1 MTIRSQQPDLADQV
15 LQPRGA
21 QLLGDEL
28 HLRTGVRLPIPM
40 LTSVAELA
48 DMPSALPSRARG
60 DSREKLLYNVAQDL
74 SGLLP
79 SERQDEAVL
88 WAALGDRLA
97 GDRTSQQVLSSVMR
111 KQYRVE
117 PVRRAGAT
125 GSPFLTPFHATLPG
139 GFDYHGRYKSFRGS
153 LLLFLCWDGG
163 DFDTAPIT
171 DLAEFLGSDTGL
183 TLLDRELV
191 RVAVDLINEA
201 GQPLPVPTADN
212 IRRSFGDEMR
222 ERLADGC
229 FDQTGLLR
237 MKRDLQAVLALKL
250 PRHDK
255 VAALVQCLSIN
266 LALYYYR
273 FSYTL
278 GAGIDSCVAAA
289 AGGDAGPPPDFN
301 GRLLF
306 RVGSGGDR
314 PVRLAEPCSQ
324 SFLELDARHL
334 LALPASMVITNVLHQ
349 AAIAAGAAAA
359 GSLPDPHALAC
370 KLAADPAA
378 RLAVDSLA
386 ALLALEIA
394 PQVGLARAAQQAA
407 EPGSGCLALREA
419 SLDSFRSRG
428 TALKQ
433 RGRDVVHTLV
443 GGYVGGLKRSRGPV
457 SFFELDE
464 AVLDL
469 LVQLILVNQGAI
481 RLNFRDQFLPA
492 LAEYGLRPQDGA
504 EEARL
509 AEALERLG
517 LLRRYSDAGEALYV
531 SNV

>member
-1 MTIRSQQPDLADQV
+1 MNHDLQPALVDQV
-15 LQPRGA
+15 LAPRRARLDGA
-21 QLLGDEL
+21 TLVLHDGRRIGVPQLP
-28 HLRTGVRLPIPM
+28 TVAA
-40 LTSVAELA
+40 LT

-79 SERQDEAVL
+79 SERQPEAVL
-88 WAALGDRLA
+88 WDSLGDRLGA
-97 GDRTSQQVLSSVMR
+97 DRTSQQVLSAVMR

-139 GFDYHGRYKSFRGS
+139 AYDYHGRYKSFRGS
-153 LLLFLCWDGG
+153 LLLFLCWDGT
-163 DFDTAPIT
+163 DFDTGPVDA
-171 DLAEFLGSDTGL
+171 LAQFLSSADGL

-191 RVAVDLINEA
+191 RVAEDLIQEA
-201 GQPLPVPTADN
+201 GKPTPRASSSKL
-212 IRRSFGDEMR
+212 ISAYGEEMR
-222 ERLADGC
+222 ERLGGGT
-229 FDQTGLLR
+229 FDLPGLER
-237 MKRDLQAVLALKL
+237 MRRDLQTVLDLKL

-255 VAALVQCLSIN
+255 VAALVQGLSIN

-273 FSYTL
+273 LAYTL
-278 GAGIDSCVAAA
+278 GAGIDACTAAA
-289 AGGDAGPPPDFN
+289 AGGTAGPAPDFT

-314 PVRLAEPCSQ
+314 PVRMTEPCSQ
-324 SFLELDARHL
+324 SFLQLDARYL
-334 LALPASMVITNVLHQ
+334 LALPASMVVANCLHL
-349 AAIAAGAAAA
+349 AGAAAGILPA
-359 GSLPDPHALAC
+359 GSLPDPHGLAVQ
-370 KLAADPAA
+370 LETDPAA
-378 RLAVDSLA
+378 REAVDALA
-386 ALLALEIA
+386 ALFALSIA
-394 PQVGLARAAQQAA
+394 PPAGSPRAAQRAA
-407 EPGSGCLALREA
+407 ATGSGCYALREA

-428 TALKQ
+428 SALKQ

-469 LVQLILVNQGAI
+469 LVELTLAAAGSN
-481 RLNFRDQFLPA
+481 RLNFRDAFLPA
-492 LAEYGLRPQDGA
+492 LAEYGLKPQDST
-504 EEARL
+504 EEALL

-531 SNV
+531 SNA